1 MNKDLRIQ
9 PGAML
14 ASPKLNDVFK
24 RVDRY
29 AILQCKLTFIIMCHY
44 ICQNIRGLITLRTS
58 EIEND
63 YYFFKMAPTAT
74 STWLRNFSTCPII
87 KIVYQ
92 QKAYCW
98 LNREIYRRHY
108 SYSNSVKIRINFR
121 VWTYIPL
128 KAGIRSS
135 TTTRVGLPARVS
147 VTRPR
152 GRSWGGGLASCASVS
167 LVRFCGS
174 NVYGS
179 MPHTSFLTFSP
190 SSHSRSM
197 NHAFEQGRSRQF

>member
-1 MNKDLRIQ
+1 M
-9 PGAML
+9 
-14 ASPKLNDVFK
+14 
-24 RVDRY
+24 
-29 AILQCKLTFIIMCHY
+29 IIF
-44 ICQNIRGLITLRTS
+44 
-58 EIEND
+58 
-63 YYFFKMAPTAT
+63 FFKMAPTAT

-92 QKAYCW
+92 QKAYWHYCW

-135 TTTRVGLPARVS
+135 TTTRVGLPAWTRVS

-197 NHAFEQGRSRQF
+197 NHAFEQDRSRQF